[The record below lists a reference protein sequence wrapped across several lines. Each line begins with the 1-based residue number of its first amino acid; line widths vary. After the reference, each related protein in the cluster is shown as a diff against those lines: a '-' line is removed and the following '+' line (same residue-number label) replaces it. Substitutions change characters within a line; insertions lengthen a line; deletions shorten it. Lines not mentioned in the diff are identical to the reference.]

1 MTSTSLILF
10 ECLQNYISCSLV
22 DSPCVADSFI
32 IIIKAVCIGKYVYK
46 EMGGK
51 NFLSDLYF
59 RFILQECNA
68 MSELILIGN
77 ADVSSYV
84 SPFSTL
90 KCKEN

>member
-1 MTSTSLILF
+1 MTSISLILF
-10 ECLQNYISCSLV
+10 ECLQYYTSCSLV

-46 EMGGK
+46 EMGLGGK
-51 NFLSDLYF
+51 YFLSDLYF

-84 SPFSTL
+84 SPFSPQ
-90 KCKEN
+90 